1 MYNNKQGYTVKDDS
15 TLKEGKPNSDENI
28 ATNQQEGSS
37 QSTTAIPKALS
48 TEDVEK
54 FERST
59 AICVKSD
66 VYHGE
71 SYSIVLH
78 PTHGE
83 VVLCHQKVRFFLR
96 I

>member
-1 MYNNKQGYTVKDDS
+1 MYKNEPNFFVKDNS
-15 TLKEGKPNSDENI
+15 TFKEEKPSSDENI

-37 QSTTAIPKALS
+37 QPTTAIPKALS